1 MKTKKKPDK
10 AYRQEK
16 YSHGEQKRAGKH
28 RTVTCKHCKAKTR
41 SDKLGRHIGL
51 MHSEKATK
59 KQREAA
65 KQSRAKKWWCCDI
78 CNATMNEANKARHLK
93 VCTGRAVQVES
104 RATGVRKL
112 VPRGPK
118 AKTLEILGLNFLIGT
133 KVEAKFEAMEGKS
146 TQEARQ
152 RKWQRN

>member
-1 MKTKKKPDK
+1 MKTKKKPEK

-16 YSHGEQKRAGKH
+16 YSHGAQKRSGKN
-28 RTVTCKHCKAKTR
+28 RTVTCKHCQAKTR

-51 MHSEKATK
+51 MHEGKATK
-59 KQREAA
+59 KQQEKA
-65 KQSRAKKWWCCDI
+65 KQSRAKKWWCCDV
-78 CNATMNEANKARHLK
+78 CYATMNEKHKARHLK

-118 AKTLEILGLNFLIGT
+118 ALKTLEILGIDIMIGT
-133 KVEAKFEAMEGKS
+133 KVELQFEANERTTTSEML
-146 TQEARQ
+146 
-152 RKWQRN
+152 